1 MPGRGSGRRRGFAI
15 AGIALT
21 LVLVAPELTPAVG
34 ATPTAVRAQQTVT
47 TKAPRSG
54 AKKTPAQKQAAARA
68 LARRKATARV
78 LARRR
83 AAARALAKKKALAK
97 RGPSSLSLPLLG
109 LYAIAPFLLIGI
121 FLLGSDYRRRRPP
134 RKRHASLVITR
145 VGDR

>member
-1 MPGRGSGRRRGFAI
+1 M
-15 AGIALT
+15 
-21 LVLVAPELTPAVG
+21 VAPELTPAAG
-34 ATPTAVRAQQTVT
+34 ASPTVVHAQQTVT
-47 TKAPRSG
+47 TKAPRK
-54 AKKTPAQKQAAARA
+54 AAPKTPAQKQVAARA

-83 AAARALAKKKALAK
+83 AAARALARRKALAK
-97 RGPSSLSLPLLG
+97 HGPSSLSLPLLG
-109 LYAIAPFLLIGI
+109 LYAIAPFILIGI